1 MELVREVRRE
11 EALADQEQ
19 PKYDGPERRVQPG
32 IWTPQFVWQ
41 MLTWLFAQI
50 IFGASLYL
58 GISNRLT
65 TIEVKMEERQ
75 HSTDREM
82 DAEIGA
88 RKLLESRII
97 VLEKSDAK
105 TQAYIQ
111 YKSEQPQQK

>member
-1 MELVREVRRE
+1 M
-11 EALADQEQ
+11 ADQEQ
-19 PKYDGPERRVQPG
+19 PKYDGPERRAPASV
-32 IWTPQFVWQ
+32 WTPQFVWQ

-75 HSTDREM
+75 HSADREM

-97 VLEKSDAK
+97 VLEKSDAQ
-105 TQAYIQ
+105 TQAFIKY
-111 YKSEQPQQK
+111 SEQNRPAK